1 MSSICV
7 NILFS
12 VILGF
17 VTPLIFSGASAV
29 MTFIFDTF
37 TRPFQFTYEQGQG
50 TNWFVEMLGSDL
62 LNIVV
67 KIMISAGVVLA
78 IFMLAVN
85 IFKLFFAGFS
95 KRVESPIALCIRAVM
110 SIFLSYWIIDI
121 VYKVVF
127 PMFQWMLDKV
137 NNITINSGKTVSQS
151 ISDMYSLVEQT
162 SASDFGL
169 SEGTNFVD
177 KLAGAISGTSYG
189 SVGTIITA
197 IVFIVFFIK
206 SIIALFRLIAEMA
219 ERYLLVNVLTVCSPM
234 IMPTVISD
242 STMQIFLSWIRMMIA
257 NCLVLIFNSLGM
269 IMLNVAFV
277 NVGSACTA
285 IVGMSGSGR
294 WMRPITAMVVF
305 VALIKVVEKFDV
317 YLAQLA
323 FKIQA
328 IGGNDTG
335 PTLGGLIALGGKA
348 NKNAA
353 QVAQAGGLG
362 NYLGEKAGNVLGFF
376 GGNRSGLAK
385 SLSQNA
391 TEYRAAS
398 KEEARQLGHGA
409 LADRQN
415 EDEINEENKQLRNQK
430 NTQETDGNNPDETK
444 RVPTPDTG
452 GDLGQEPDTGT
463 GGNDGDNTGD
473 GKPKDT
479 GGNDGGN
486 LGGGNPKDT
495 GTGGDLGQEPDTG
508 TGGNDGDN
516 TGDGKPKDTGG
527 NDGGNL
533 GGGNPKDTGTGG
545 GEDKGE
551 TGNNSPEAPK
561 NVFTTGGNNDFV
573 PVSEPSG
580 TFDLDRPGESGTHG
594 QEVVSN
600 DVEPSQNTTQDT
612 TTTVETVERNIRER
626 AKGVNVEKT
635 LDDSYKDNSLSDAD
649 VTRRQEEYKRK
660 FYEQKSQEEE
670 KYAKDNPEY
679 PEDK

>member
-78 IFMLAVN
+78 IFMLALN

-137 NNITINSGKTVSQS
+137 NNITINTGKTVSQS

-177 KLAGAISGTSYG
+177 KLAGAISGASYG

-385 SLSQNA
+385 NLSQNA

-415 EDEINEENKQLRNQK
+415 EDELNEENKRLRNQK
-430 NTQETDGNNPDETK
+430 NTQETGDDNPDEGQPK
-444 RVPTPDTG
+444 NTG
-452 GDLGQEPDTGT
+452 PSGGLSQNTDAGSGDGGSGQGTGTGT
-463 GGNDGDNTGD
+463 GGAPVAEAKGPFTF
-473 GKPKDT
+473 
-479 GGNDGGN
+479 GG
-486 LGGGNPKDT
+486 
-495 GTGGDLGQEPDTG
+495 PD
-508 TGGNDGDN
+508 
-516 TGDGKPKDTGG
+516 K
-527 NDGGNL
+527 
-533 GGGNPKDTGTGG
+533 
-545 GEDKGE
+545 
-551 TGNNSPEAPK
+551 
-561 NVFTTGGNNDFV
+561 
-573 PVSEPSG
+573 
-580 TFDLDRPGESGTHG
+580 SGTHG

-612 TTTVETVERNIRER
+612 TRTVETVERNIRER

-635 LDDSYKDNSLSDAD
+635 LDDSYKDNSLSDAEA
-649 VTRRQEEYKRK
+649 TRRQEEYKRK

>member
-137 NNITINSGKTVSQS
+137 NNITINTGKTVSQS

-177 KLAGAISGTSYG
+177 KLAGAISGASYG

-385 SLSQNA
+385 NLSQNA

-415 EDEINEENKQLRNQK
+415 EDEINEENKRLRNQK
-430 NTQETDGNNPDETK
+430 NTQETGDNSPDEGK
-444 RVPTPDTG
+444 KVPEGPGDNKDEGSPDKGKNVSKDSGVGESETDKGQPKNTGHG
-452 GDLGQEPDTGT
+452 GDLGQNTGPGT
-463 GGNDGDNTGD
+463 GGAPVPES
-473 GKPKDT
+473 K
-479 GGNDGGN
+479 
-486 LGGGNPKDT
+486 
-495 GTGGDLGQEPDTG
+495 GTF
-508 TGGNDGDN
+508 N
-516 TGDGKPKDTGG
+516 
-527 NDGGNL
+527 
-533 GGGNPKDTGTGG
+533 
-545 GEDKGE
+545 
-551 TGNNSPEAPK
+551 
-561 NVFTTGGNNDFV
+561 F
-573 PVSEPSG
+573 SG
-580 TFDLDRPGESGTHG
+580 TDKSGTPG
-594 QEVVSN
+594 QN
-600 DVEPSQNTTQDT
+600 
-612 TTTVETVERNIRER
+612 VETVERTIRER
-626 AKGVNVEKT
+626 AEGVNVKKT
-635 LDDSYKDNSLSDAD
+635 LDDSYKDDSLSDAD

>member
-85 IFKLFFAGFS
+85 IFKLFFAGIS

-385 SLSQNA
+385 NLSQNA

-486 LGGGNPKDT
+486 LGGGNPK
-495 GTGGDLGQEPDTG
+495 G
-508 TGGNDGDN
+508 
-516 TGDGKPKDTGG
+516 
-527 NDGGNL
+527 
-533 GGGNPKDTGTGG
+533 TGTGG

-561 NVFTTGGNNDFV
+561 NVSTTGGNNDFV

-626 AKGVNVEKT
+626 AEGVNVEKMS
-635 LDDSYKDNSLSDAD
+635 DDSYKDDSLSDTEA
-649 VTRRQEEYKRK
+649 TRRQEEYKRK

>member
-50 TNWFVEMLGSDL
+50 TNWFVEMFGSDL

-137 NNITINSGKTVSQS
+137 NNITINTGKTVSQS

-385 SLSQNA
+385 NLSQNA

-415 EDEINEENKQLRNQK
+415 EDEINKENKRLRNQK
-430 NTQETDGNNPDETK
+430 NTQETDDNSPDETK
-444 RVPTPDTG
+444 RVPTTDGG

-463 GGNDGDNTGD
+463 GGNDGDNSSETPIQVPTGPGGD
-473 GKPKDT
+473 LGQNTDAGT

-486 LGGGNPKDT
+486 PGGGKDEPNPV
-495 GTGGDLGQEPDTG
+495 
-508 TGGNDGDN
+508 
-516 TGDGKPKDTGG
+516 
-527 NDGGNL
+527 
-533 GGGNPKDTGTGG
+533 
-545 GEDKGE
+545 
-551 TGNNSPEAPK
+551 S
-561 NVFTTGGNNDFV
+561 TTGENNNGFV
-573 PVSEPSG
+573 PVPEHSG

-626 AKGVNVEKT
+626 AEGVNVEKT

>member
-137 NNITINSGKTVSQS
+137 NNITINTGKTVSQS

-177 KLAGAISGTSYG
+177 KLAGAISGASYG

-385 SLSQNA
+385 NLSQNA

-415 EDEINEENKQLRNQK
+415 EDEINEENKRLRNQK
-430 NTQETDGNNPDETK
+430 NTQETGDNSPDEGK
-444 RVPTPDTG
+444 KVPEGPGDNKDEGSPDEGKKVPNGPGDNKDEGSPDKGKNVSKDSGVGESETDKGQPKNTGHG
-452 GDLGQEPDTGT
+452 GDLGQNTGPGT
-463 GGNDGDNTGD
+463 GGAPVPES
-473 GKPKDT
+473 K
-479 GGNDGGN
+479 
-486 LGGGNPKDT
+486 
-495 GTGGDLGQEPDTG
+495 GTF
-508 TGGNDGDN
+508 N
-516 TGDGKPKDTGG
+516 
-527 NDGGNL
+527 
-533 GGGNPKDTGTGG
+533 
-545 GEDKGE
+545 
-551 TGNNSPEAPK
+551 
-561 NVFTTGGNNDFV
+561 F
-573 PVSEPSG
+573 SG
-580 TFDLDRPGESGTHG
+580 TDKSGTPG
-594 QEVVSN
+594 QN
-600 DVEPSQNTTQDT
+600 
-612 TTTVETVERNIRER
+612 VETVERTIRER
-626 AKGVNVEKT
+626 AEGVNVKKT
-635 LDDSYKDNSLSDAD
+635 LDDSYKDDSLSDAD

>member
-127 PMFQWMLDKV
+127 PMFQWTLDKV

-177 KLAGAISGTSYG
+177 KLAGAISGASYG

-335 PTLGGLIALGGKA
+335 PTLGGLIALGSKA

-385 SLSQNA
+385 NLSQNA

-415 EDEINEENKQLRNQK
+415 EDEINEENKRLRNQK
-430 NTQETDGNNPDETK
+430 NTQETGDDNPDEGQPK
-444 RVPTPDTG
+444 NTG
-452 GDLGQEPDTGT
+452 PGGGLGQNTDAVRGDNKGEEKKDDNSPDDGQPKKTGPGGGLSQNTDGGSGDGGSGQNTGPGT
-463 GGNDGDNTGD
+463 GGAPVAE
-473 GKPKDT
+473 PK
-479 GGNDGGN
+479 
-486 LGGGNPKDT
+486 
-495 GTGGDLGQEPDTG
+495 GTF
-508 TGGNDGDN
+508 N
-516 TGDGKPKDTGG
+516 
-527 NDGGNL
+527 
-533 GGGNPKDTGTGG
+533 
-545 GEDKGE
+545 
-551 TGNNSPEAPK
+551 
-561 NVFTTGGNNDFV
+561 F
-573 PVSEPSG
+573 SG
-580 TFDLDRPGESGTHG
+580 TDESGTPG
-594 QEVVSN
+594 QN
-600 DVEPSQNTTQDT
+600 
-612 TTTVETVERNIRER
+612 VETVERNIRER
-626 AKGVNVEKT
+626 AKGVNVEKMS
-635 LDDSYKDNSLSDAD
+635 DDSYKDDSLSDTEA
-649 VTRRQEEYKRK
+649 TRRQEEYKRK

>member
-137 NNITINSGKTVSQS
+137 NNITINTGKTVSQS

-385 SLSQNA
+385 NLSQNA
-391 TEYRAAS
+391 TEYIAAS

-415 EDEINEENKQLRNQK
+415 EDEINEENKRLRNQK
-430 NTQETDGNNPDETK
+430 NTQETDDNSPDETK

-452 GDLGQEPDTGT
+452 GGEDEGGPGDNSSDETKRVPTTDGGDLGQNTDTGA
-463 GGNDGDNTGD
+463 
-473 GKPKDT
+473 

-486 LGGGNPKDT
+486 PGGGKDEPNPV
-495 GTGGDLGQEPDTG
+495 
-508 TGGNDGDN
+508 
-516 TGDGKPKDTGG
+516 
-527 NDGGNL
+527 
-533 GGGNPKDTGTGG
+533 
-545 GEDKGE
+545 
-551 TGNNSPEAPK
+551 S
-561 NVFTTGGNNDFV
+561 TTGENNNGFV
-573 PVSEPSG
+573 PVPERSG

-626 AKGVNVEKT
+626 AEGVNVEKT

>member
-137 NNITINSGKTVSQS
+137 NNITINTGKTVSQS

-385 SLSQNA
+385 NLSQNA

-415 EDEINEENKQLRNQK
+415 EDEINEENKQLRNQN
-430 NTQETDGNNPDETK
+430 NTQEMDDNSSDETKRVPTPDTGGGEDEGGTDGNNPDETK
-444 RVPTPDTG
+444 RVPTPGPG
-452 GDLGQEPDTGT
+452 GDLGQNTDTGT
-463 GGNDGDNTGD
+463 GGNDG
-473 GKPKDT
+473 
-479 GGNDGGN
+479 GNP
-486 LGGGNPKDT
+486 GGGKDEPNPV
-495 GTGGDLGQEPDTG
+495 
-508 TGGNDGDN
+508 
-516 TGDGKPKDTGG
+516 
-527 NDGGNL
+527 
-533 GGGNPKDTGTGG
+533 
-545 GEDKGE
+545 
-551 TGNNSPEAPK
+551 S
-561 NVFTTGGNNDFV
+561 TTGENNNGFV
-573 PVSEPSG
+573 PVPERSG

-600 DVEPSQNTTQDT
+600 DVEPFQNTTQDT

-626 AKGVNVEKT
+626 AEGVNVEKT
-635 LDDSYKDNSLSDAD
+635 LDDSYKDNSLSDAEATA
-649 VTRRQEEYKRK
+649 TRRQEEYKRK

>member
-85 IFKLFFAGFS
+85 IFKLFFAGIS

-385 SLSQNA
+385 NLSQNA

-430 NTQETDGNNPDETK
+430 NTQEMDDNSSDETKRVPTPDTGGGEDEGGTDGNNPDETK
-444 RVPTPDTG
+444 RVPTPGPG
-452 GDLGQEPDTGT
+452 GDLGQNTDTGT
-463 GGNDGDNTGD
+463 GGNDG
-473 GKPKDT
+473 
-479 GGNDGGN
+479 GNP
-486 LGGGNPKDT
+486 GGGKDEPNPV
-495 GTGGDLGQEPDTG
+495 
-508 TGGNDGDN
+508 
-516 TGDGKPKDTGG
+516 
-527 NDGGNL
+527 
-533 GGGNPKDTGTGG
+533 
-545 GEDKGE
+545 
-551 TGNNSPEAPK
+551 S
-561 NVFTTGGNNDFV
+561 TTGENNNGFV
-573 PVSEPSG
+573 PVPERSG

-612 TTTVETVERNIRER
+612 TQDTTTTVETVERNIRER
-626 AKGVNVEKT
+626 AEGVNVEKT
-635 LDDSYKDNSLSDAD
+635 LDDSYKDNSLSDAEATA
-649 VTRRQEEYKRK
+649 TRRQEEYKRK

>member
-137 NNITINSGKTVSQS
+137 NNITINTGKTVSQS

-385 SLSQNA
+385 NLSQNA

-415 EDEINEENKQLRNQK
+415 EDEINEENKRLRNQK
-430 NTQETDGNNPDETK
+430 NTQETDDNSPDETK

-452 GDLGQEPDTGT
+452 GGEDEGGTGDNSSDETKRVPTTDGGDLGQ
-463 GGNDGDNTGD
+463 NTDAG
-473 GKPKDT
+473 T

-486 LGGGNPKDT
+486 PGGGKDEPNPVS
-495 GTGGDLGQEPDTG
+495 
-508 TGGNDGDN
+508 N
-516 TGDGKPKDTGG
+516 TG
-527 NDGGNL
+527 
-533 GGGNPKDTGTGG
+533 
-545 GEDKGE
+545 E
-551 TGNNSPEAPK
+551 NN
-561 NVFTTGGNNDFV
+561 NGFV
-573 PVSEPSG
+573 PVPEHSG

-612 TTTVETVERNIRER
+612 TATVETVERNIRER
-626 AKGVNVEKT
+626 AEGVNVEKT

>member
-137 NNITINSGKTVSQS
+137 NNITINTGKTVSQS

-242 STMQIFLSWIRMMIA
+242 STMQTFLSWIRMMIA

-305 VALIKVVEKFDV
+305 VALIKVVGKFDV

-385 SLSQNA
+385 NLSQNA

-415 EDEINEENKQLRNQK
+415 EDEMNEENKRLRNQK
-430 NTQETDGNNPDETK
+430 NTQETGDDQPKNTGGNNGNKLGGGNLKDAGSGNNKDDNSSETPIQ
-444 RVPTPDTG
+444 VPKDQG
-452 GDLGQEPDTGT
+452 GGSGQNPDTGT
-463 GGNDGDNTGD
+463 GGNDG
-473 GKPKDT
+473 
-479 GGNDGGN
+479 GNP
-486 LGGGNPKDT
+486 GGGKDEPNPV
-495 GTGGDLGQEPDTG
+495 
-508 TGGNDGDN
+508 
-516 TGDGKPKDTGG
+516 
-527 NDGGNL
+527 
-533 GGGNPKDTGTGG
+533 
-545 GEDKGE
+545 
-551 TGNNSPEAPK
+551 S
-561 NVFTTGGNNDFV
+561 TTGENNNGFV
-573 PVSEPSG
+573 PVPEHSG

-626 AKGVNVEKT
+626 AEGVNVEKT
-635 LDDSYKDNSLSDAD
+635 LDDSYKDDSLSDAD

>member
-17 VTPLIFSGASAV
+17 VTPLIFSATSAV

-50 TNWFVEMLGSDL
+50 TNWFVEMLGPDL

-85 IFKLFFAGFS
+85 IFKLFFAGLS

-137 NNITINSGKTVSQS
+137 NNITINSGKTASQS
-151 ISDMYSLVEQT
+151 ISDMFSLMEQS
-162 SASDFGL
+162 SAGDFGL

-177 KLAGAISGTSYG
+177 KLTGAISGSSYG

-206 SIIALFRLIAEMA
+206 SIIALFRLVAEMA

-269 IMLNVAFV
+269 IMLNVAFI

-285 IVGMSGSGR
+285 IVGISGSGR

-385 SLSQNA
+385 NLSQNA

-415 EDEINEENKQLRNQK
+415 EDEINEENKRLRNQK
-430 NTQETDGNNPDETK
+430 NTQETDDSGSDDAK
-444 RVPTPDTG
+444 RVPKTG
-452 GDLGQEPDTGT
+452 N
-463 GGNDGDNTGD
+463 GGNSGQGT
-473 GKPKDT
+473 
-479 GGNDGGN
+479 
-486 LGGGNPKDT
+486 DT
-495 GTGGDLGQEPDTG
+495 GTGGDKDKGG
-508 TGGNDGDN
+508 TGDNSPEDPKKVPDG
-516 TGDGKPKDTGG
+516 P
-527 NDGGNL
+527 
-533 GGGNPKDTGTGG
+533 GGGNGDKPTTGG
-545 GEDKGE
+545 G
-551 TGNNSPEAPK
+551 NSSQGTDAG
-561 NVFTTGGNNDFV
+561 GGNKFV
-573 PVSEPSG
+573 PVPATKFGGSNNEPNETAADKVG
-580 TFDLDRPGESGTHG
+580 RGEQT
-594 QEVVSN
+594 
-600 DVEPSQNTTQDT
+600 QNTAPDNNT
-612 TTTVETVERNIRER
+612 TGTVETGERNIRER
-626 AKGVNVEKT
+626 AEGVNVDKT
-635 LDDSYKDNSLSDAD
+635 SDDSYKDTVVSDAEA
-649 VTRRQEEYKRK
+649 TRRQEEYKRK

>member
-85 IFKLFFAGFS
+85 IFKLFFAGIS

-305 VALIKVVEKFDV
+305 VVLIKVVEKFDV

-385 SLSQNA
+385 NLSQNA

-486 LGGGNPKDT
+486 LGGGNPK
-495 GTGGDLGQEPDTG
+495 GI
-508 TGGNDGDN
+508 
-516 TGDGKPKDTGG
+516 
-527 NDGGNL
+527 
-533 GGGNPKDTGTGG
+533 GTGG

-561 NVFTTGGNNDFV
+561 NVSTTGGNNDFV

-626 AKGVNVEKT
+626 AEGVNVEKT

-649 VTRRQEEYKRK
+649 ATRRQEEYKRK

>member
-137 NNITINSGKTVSQS
+137 NNITINTGKTVSQS

-177 KLAGAISGTSYG
+177 KLAGAISGASYG

-385 SLSQNA
+385 NLSQNA

-430 NTQETDGNNPDETK
+430 NTQKTGDDNPDEGK
-444 RVPTPDTG
+444 KVPKGSDEGNGEGSPDNGKKLPDTV
-452 GDLGQEPDTGT
+452 P
-463 GGNDGDNTGD
+463 GGNSGKNT
-473 GKPKDT
+473 
-479 GGNDGGN
+479 
-486 LGGGNPKDT
+486 
-495 GTGGDLGQEPDTG
+495 
-508 TGGNDGDN
+508 
-516 TGDGKPKDTGG
+516 
-527 NDGGNL
+527 
-533 GGGNPKDTGTGG
+533 DTGTGG
-545 GEDKGE
+545 GDGGSGQN
-551 TGNNSPEAPK
+551 TGPG
-561 NVFTTGGNNDFV
+561 TGGAPV
-573 PVSEPSG
+573 PEHSG
-580 TFDLDRPGESGTHG
+580 TLDLDRPGESGTHG

-626 AKGVNVEKT
+626 AEGVNVENP

-670 KYAKDNPEY
+670 KYAKDNPED

>member
-137 NNITINSGKTVSQS
+137 NNITINTGKTVSQS

-385 SLSQNA
+385 NLSQNA

-415 EDEINEENKQLRNQK
+415 EDEINEENKRLRNQK
-430 NTQETDGNNPDETK
+430 DTQETDDNSPDEGK
-444 RVPTPDTG
+444 KVPKGPGGGLSQNTDGGSGDGGSGQNTG
-452 GDLGQEPDTGT
+452 PGT
-463 GGNDGDNTGD
+463 GGIPVPES
-473 GKPKDT
+473 K
-479 GGNDGGN
+479 
-486 LGGGNPKDT
+486 
-495 GTGGDLGQEPDTG
+495 GTF
-508 TGGNDGDN
+508 N
-516 TGDGKPKDTGG
+516 
-527 NDGGNL
+527 
-533 GGGNPKDTGTGG
+533 
-545 GEDKGE
+545 
-551 TGNNSPEAPK
+551 
-561 NVFTTGGNNDFV
+561 F
-573 PVSEPSG
+573 SG
-580 TFDLDRPGESGTHG
+580 TDESGTPG
-594 QEVVSN
+594 
-600 DVEPSQNTTQDT
+600 QDT

-626 AKGVNVEKT
+626 AEGVNVEKT
-635 LDDSYKDNSLSDAD
+635 LDDSYKDDSLSDAD

>member
-137 NNITINSGKTVSQS
+137 NNITINTGKTVSQS

-385 SLSQNA
+385 NLSQNA

-415 EDEINEENKQLRNQK
+415 EDEINEENKRLRNQK
-430 NTQETDGNNPDETK
+430 DTQETDDNSPDETK

-452 GDLGQEPDTGT
+452 GGEDEGGTGDNSSDETKRVPTTDGGDLGQNTDTGT
-463 GGNDGDNTGD
+463 GGNDG
-473 GKPKDT
+473 
-479 GGNDGGN
+479 GNP
-486 LGGGNPKDT
+486 GGGKDEPNPV
-495 GTGGDLGQEPDTG
+495 
-508 TGGNDGDN
+508 
-516 TGDGKPKDTGG
+516 
-527 NDGGNL
+527 
-533 GGGNPKDTGTGG
+533 
-545 GEDKGE
+545 
-551 TGNNSPEAPK
+551 S
-561 NVFTTGGNNDFV
+561 TTGENNNGFV
-573 PVSEPSG
+573 PVPERSG

-600 DVEPSQNTTQDT
+600 DVEPFQNTTQDT

-626 AKGVNVEKT
+626 AEGVNVEKT

>member
-177 KLAGAISGTSYG
+177 KLAGAISGTLYG

-385 SLSQNA
+385 NLSQNA

-415 EDEINEENKQLRNQK
+415 EDEINEENKRLRNQK
-430 NTQETDGNNPDETK
+430 NTQETDDNSPETPIQ
-444 RVPTPDTG
+444 VPTGP
-452 GDLGQEPDTGT
+452 
-463 GGNDGDNTGD
+463 GGNDGDNSPETPIQVPTG
-473 GKPKDT
+473 P

-486 LGGGNPKDT
+486 PGGGKDEPNPVST
-495 GTGGDLGQEPDTG
+495 A
-508 TGGNDGDN
+508 
-516 TGDGKPKDTGG
+516 
-527 NDGGNL
+527 
-533 GGGNPKDTGTGG
+533 
-545 GEDKGE
+545 GE
-551 TGNNSPEAPK
+551 NN
-561 NVFTTGGNNDFV
+561 NGFV
-573 PVSEPSG
+573 PVPEHSG
-580 TFDLDRPGESGTHG
+580 TFDLDRPGKSGTHG

-612 TTTVETVERNIRER
+612 PTTVETVKSNIRER
-626 AKGVNVEKT
+626 AKGVKVKKT
-635 LDDSYKDNSLSDAD
+635 LDDSYKDNSPSDAD

-660 FYEQKSQEEE
+660 FYEQKSQEE

>member
-137 NNITINSGKTVSQS
+137 NNITINTGKTVSQS

-177 KLAGAISGTSYG
+177 KLAGAISGTLYG

-385 SLSQNA
+385 NLSQNA

-430 NTQETDGNNPDETK
+430 NTQEMDDNNPDETKRVPTTDGGGALADRQNEDEINKENKQLRNQKNTQEMDDNNPDETK

-452 GDLGQEPDTGT
+452 G
-463 GGNDGDNTGD
+463 
-473 GKPKDT
+473 
-479 GGNDGGN
+479 
-486 LGGGNPKDT
+486 
-495 GTGGDLGQEPDTG
+495 
-508 TGGNDGDN
+508 
-516 TGDGKPKDTGG
+516 
-527 NDGGNL
+527 
-533 GGGNPKDTGTGG
+533 
-545 GEDKGE
+545 GEDEGG
-551 TGNNSPEAPK
+551 TDGNNPDEPNPVS
-561 NVFTTGGNNDFV
+561 TTGENNNGFV
-573 PVSEPSG
+573 PVPEHSG
-580 TFDLDRPGESGTHG
+580 TLDLDRPGESGTHG

-626 AKGVNVEKT
+626 AEGVNVEKT
-635 LDDSYKDNSLSDAD
+635 LDDSYKDDSLSDTEA
-649 VTRRQEEYKRK
+649 TRRQEEYKRK

>member
-385 SLSQNA
+385 NLSQNA

-415 EDEINEENKQLRNQK
+415 EDEINEENKRLRNQK

-463 GGNDGDNTGD
+463 GGNDGDNSSETPIQVPTG
-473 GKPKDT
+473 P
-479 GGNDGGN
+479 
-486 LGGGNPKDT
+486 
-495 GTGGDLGQEPDTG
+495 GGDLGQNTDAG

-516 TGDGKPKDTGG
+516 P
-527 NDGGNL
+527 
-533 GGGNPKDTGTGG
+533 GGGKDEPNPV
-545 GEDKGE
+545 
-551 TGNNSPEAPK
+551 S
-561 NVFTTGGNNDFV
+561 TTGENNNGFV
-573 PVSEPSG
+573 PVPEHSG

-594 QEVVSN
+594 QEIVSN

-626 AKGVNVEKT
+626 AEGVNVEKT

>member
-137 NNITINSGKTVSQS
+137 NNITINTGKTVSQS

-385 SLSQNA
+385 NLSQNA

-415 EDEINEENKQLRNQK
+415 EDEINEENKRLRNQK
-430 NTQETDGNNPDETK
+430 NTQET
-444 RVPTPDTG
+444 
-452 GDLGQEPDTGT
+452 GDDQPKNT
-463 GGNDGDNTGD
+463 GGNN
-473 GKPKDT
+473 
-479 GGNDGGN
+479 GNN
-486 LGGGNPKDT
+486 LGGGNPEGSGSGNKKDDNSPDET
-495 GTGGDLGQEPDTG
+495 KPVSTTDGGGLNQNPDGGSGDKKDEEKKDDNSPDETKPVSTTDGGGLGQNTGPGTGGTPRAEPNG
-508 TGGNDGDN
+508 TFN
-516 TGDGKPKDTGG
+516 
-527 NDGGNL
+527 
-533 GGGNPKDTGTGG
+533 
-545 GEDKGE
+545 
-551 TGNNSPEAPK
+551 
-561 NVFTTGGNNDFV
+561 F
-573 PVSEPSG
+573 SG
-580 TFDLDRPGESGTHG
+580 TDESGTPG
-594 QEVVSN
+594 
-600 DVEPSQNTTQDT
+600 QDT
-612 TTTVETVERNIRER
+612 TKTVETVRDRAE

-635 LDDSYKDNSLSDAD
+635 VDDSYKDNSLSDAEATRETVRD
-649 VTRRQEEYKRK
+649 RAEAKGVNVEKTVDDSYKDNSLSDAEATRRQEEYKRK

>member
-137 NNITINSGKTVSQS
+137 NNITINTGKTVSQS

-335 PTLGGLIALGGKA
+335 PTLGGLIALSGKA

-385 SLSQNA
+385 NLSQNA

-430 NTQETDGNNPDETK
+430 NTQEMDDNSSDETK
-444 RVPTPDTG
+444 RVPTPDSGGGEDEGGPGDNRSDETKRVPTPDSGGGEDEGGPGDNRSDETKRVPTGPG
-452 GDLGQEPDTGT
+452 GDLGQNTDTGT
-463 GGNDGDNTGD
+463 GGNDG
-473 GKPKDT
+473 
-479 GGNDGGN
+479 
-486 LGGGNPKDT
+486 GNP
-495 GTGGDLGQEPDTG
+495 GGDKDEP
-508 TGGNDGDN
+508 
-516 TGDGKPKDTGG
+516 
-527 NDGGNL
+527 
-533 GGGNPKDTGTGG
+533 NPV
-545 GEDKGE
+545 
-551 TGNNSPEAPK
+551 S
-561 NVFTTGGNNDFV
+561 TTGENNNGFV
-573 PVSEPSG
+573 PVPERSG

-600 DVEPSQNTTQDT
+600 DVEPFQNTTQDT

-626 AKGVNVEKT
+626 AEGVNVEET

>member
-78 IFMLAVN
+78 IFMLTVN

-137 NNITINSGKTVSQS
+137 NNITINTGKTVSQS

-385 SLSQNA
+385 NLSQNA

-444 RVPTPDTG
+444 RVPTPDTA

-463 GGNDGDNTGD
+463 GDNDGDNSSETPIQVPTGPGGD
-473 GKPKDT
+473 LGQNTDAGT

-486 LGGGNPKDT
+486 PGGGKDEPNPV
-495 GTGGDLGQEPDTG
+495 
-508 TGGNDGDN
+508 
-516 TGDGKPKDTGG
+516 
-527 NDGGNL
+527 
-533 GGGNPKDTGTGG
+533 
-545 GEDKGE
+545 
-551 TGNNSPEAPK
+551 S
-561 NVFTTGGNNDFV
+561 TTGENNNGFV
-573 PVSEPSG
+573 PVPEHSG

-612 TTTVETVERNIRER
+612 TATVETVERNIRER
-626 AKGVNVEKT
+626 AEGVNVEKT
-635 LDDSYKDNSLSDAD
+635 VDDSYKDNSLSDAD

>member
-348 NKNAA
+348 NKNVA

-385 SLSQNA
+385 NLSQNA

-430 NTQETDGNNPDETK
+430 NTQATDGNNPDETK

-463 GGNDGDNTGD
+463 GGNDGDNSSETPIQVPTG
-473 GKPKDT
+473 P
-479 GGNDGGN
+479 
-486 LGGGNPKDT
+486 
-495 GTGGDLGQEPDTG
+495 GGDLGQEPDTG
-508 TGGNDGDN
+508 TGGNDG
-516 TGDGKPKDTGG
+516 G
-527 NDGGNL
+527 NP
-533 GGGNPKDTGTGG
+533 GGGKDEPNPV
-545 GEDKGE
+545 
-551 TGNNSPEAPK
+551 S
-561 NVFTTGGNNDFV
+561 TTGENNNGFV
-573 PVSEPSG
+573 PVPEHSG

-626 AKGVNVEKT
+626 AEGVNVEKT

>member
-137 NNITINSGKTVSQS
+137 NNITINTGKTVSQS

-323 FKIQA
+323 IKIQA

-385 SLSQNA
+385 NLSQNA

-415 EDEINEENKQLRNQK
+415 EDEINEENKRLRNQK

-463 GGNDGDNTGD
+463 GGNDGDNSSETPIQVPTG
-473 GKPKDT
+473 P
-479 GGNDGGN
+479 
-486 LGGGNPKDT
+486 
-495 GTGGDLGQEPDTG
+495 GGDLGQNTDAG

-516 TGDGKPKDTGG
+516 P
-527 NDGGNL
+527 
-533 GGGNPKDTGTGG
+533 GGGKDEPNPV
-545 GEDKGE
+545 
-551 TGNNSPEAPK
+551 S
-561 NVFTTGGNNDFV
+561 TTGENNNGFV
-573 PVSEPSG
+573 PVPEHSG

-594 QEVVSN
+594 QEIVSN

-626 AKGVNVEKT
+626 AEGVNVEKT

>member
-137 NNITINSGKTVSQS
+137 NNITINTGKTVSQS

-177 KLAGAISGTSYG
+177 KLAGAISGASYG

-219 ERYLLVNVLTVCSPM
+219 ERYLLVNVLAVCSPM

-385 SLSQNA
+385 NLSQNA

-415 EDEINEENKQLRNQK
+415 EDELNEENKWLRNQK
-430 NTQETDGNNPDETK
+430 NTQEMDDDQPKN
-444 RVPTPDTG
+444 
-452 GDLGQEPDTGT
+452 T
-463 GGNDGDNTGD
+463 GGNN
-473 GKPKDT
+473 
-479 GGNDGGN
+479 GNN
-486 LGGGNPKDT
+486 LGGGNPEGPGSGDNKDEEKKDDNSPDET
-495 GTGGDLGQEPDTG
+495 KPVSTTDGGGLGQNTDAVRGDNKGEEKKDDNSPDETKPVSTTDGGGSGQGTGAGSGF
-508 TGGNDGDN
+508 
-516 TGDGKPKDTGG
+516 KPVAERSGPYDF
-527 NDGGNL
+527 
-533 GGGNPKDTGTGG
+533 
-545 GEDKGE
+545 DK
-551 TGNNSPEAPK
+551 
-561 NVFTTGGNNDFV
+561 
-573 PVSEPSG
+573 
-580 TFDLDRPGESGTHG
+580 PGESGTHG
-594 QEVVSN
+594 Q
-600 DVEPSQNTTQDT
+600 DT
-612 TTTVETVERNIRER
+612 TKTVETVERNIRER
-626 AKGVNVEKT
+626 AEGVNVEKT
-635 LDDSYKDNSLSDAD
+635 LDDSYKNDSLSDAD

>member
-335 PTLGGLIALGGKA
+335 PTLGGLIALGSKA

-385 SLSQNA
+385 NLSQNA

-415 EDEINEENKQLRNQK
+415 EDEINEENKRLRNQK
-430 NTQETDGNNPDETK
+430 NTQETGDDNPDEGQPK
-444 RVPTPDTG
+444 NTG
-452 GDLGQEPDTGT
+452 PGGGLGQNTDAVRGDNKGEEKKDDNSPDDGQPKNTGPGGGLSQNTDGGSGDGGSGQNTGPGT
-463 GGNDGDNTGD
+463 GGAPVAE
-473 GKPKDT
+473 PK
-479 GGNDGGN
+479 
-486 LGGGNPKDT
+486 
-495 GTGGDLGQEPDTG
+495 GTF
-508 TGGNDGDN
+508 N
-516 TGDGKPKDTGG
+516 
-527 NDGGNL
+527 
-533 GGGNPKDTGTGG
+533 
-545 GEDKGE
+545 
-551 TGNNSPEAPK
+551 
-561 NVFTTGGNNDFV
+561 F
-573 PVSEPSG
+573 SG
-580 TFDLDRPGESGTHG
+580 TDESGTPG
-594 QEVVSN
+594 QN
-600 DVEPSQNTTQDT
+600 
-612 TTTVETVERNIRER
+612 VETVERNIRKR
-626 AKGVNVEKT
+626 AKGVNVEKMS
-635 LDDSYKDNSLSDAD
+635 DDSYKDDSLSDTEA
-649 VTRRQEEYKRK
+649 TRRQEEYKRK

>member
-137 NNITINSGKTVSQS
+137 NNITINTGKTVSQS

-177 KLAGAISGTSYG
+177 KLAGAISGASYG

-385 SLSQNA
+385 NLSQNA

-415 EDEINEENKQLRNQK
+415 EDELNEENKRLRNQK
-430 NTQETDGNNPDETK
+430 NTQEMDDDQPKN
-444 RVPTPDTG
+444 
-452 GDLGQEPDTGT
+452 T
-463 GGNDGDNTGD
+463 GGNN
-473 GKPKDT
+473 
-479 GGNDGGN
+479 GNN
-486 LGGGNPKDT
+486 LGGGNPEGPGSGDNKDEEKKDDNSPDET
-495 GTGGDLGQEPDTG
+495 KPVSTTDGGGSGQGTGAGSGF
-508 TGGNDGDN
+508 
-516 TGDGKPKDTGG
+516 KPVAERSGPYDF
-527 NDGGNL
+527 
-533 GGGNPKDTGTGG
+533 
-545 GEDKGE
+545 DK
-551 TGNNSPEAPK
+551 
-561 NVFTTGGNNDFV
+561 
-573 PVSEPSG
+573 
-580 TFDLDRPGESGTHG
+580 PGESGTHG
-594 QEVVSN
+594 Q
-600 DVEPSQNTTQDT
+600 DT
-612 TTTVETVERNIRER
+612 TKTVETVERNIRER
-626 AKGVNVEKT
+626 AEGVNVEKT
-635 LDDSYKDNSLSDAD
+635 LDDSYKNDSLSDAD

>member
-78 IFMLAVN
+78 IFMLALN

-137 NNITINSGKTVSQS
+137 NNITINTGKTVSQS

-177 KLAGAISGTSYG
+177 KLAGAISGASYG

-206 SIIALFRLIAEMA
+206 SIIVLFRLIAEMA

-385 SLSQNA
+385 NLSQNA

-415 EDEINEENKQLRNQK
+415 EDELNEENKRLRNQK
-430 NTQETDGNNPDETK
+430 NTQETGDDNPDE
-444 RVPTPDTG
+444 
-452 GDLGQEPDTGT
+452 GQ
-463 GGNDGDNTGD
+463 
-473 GKPKDT
+473 PKNT

-486 LGGGNPKDT
+486 LGGGNLKDTGPGENKDEGGTGNDQPKDT
-495 GTGGDLGQEPDTG
+495 GHGGDLGQNTGLG
-508 TGGNDGDN
+508 TGGAPVAE
-516 TGDGKPKDTGG
+516 PKG
-527 NDGGNL
+527 
-533 GGGNPKDTGTGG
+533 P
-545 GEDKGE
+545 
-551 TGNNSPEAPK
+551 
-561 NVFTTGGNNDFV
+561 FTF
-573 PVSEPSG
+573 
-580 TFDLDRPGESGTHG
+580 GESGTDKSG
-594 QEVVSN
+594 T
-600 DVEPSQNTTQDT
+600 PGQDT

-626 AKGVNVEKT
+626 AEGVNVEKT

>member
-137 NNITINSGKTVSQS
+137 NNITINTGKTVSQS

-376 GGNRSGLAK
+376 GGNRSGLDK
-385 SLSQNA
+385 NLSQNA

-430 NTQETDGNNPDETK
+430 NTQEMDDNSSDETKRVPTPDTGGGEDEGGTDGNNPDETK
-444 RVPTPDTG
+444 RVPTPGPG
-452 GDLGQEPDTGT
+452 GDLGQNTDTGT
-463 GGNDGDNTGD
+463 GGNDG
-473 GKPKDT
+473 
-479 GGNDGGN
+479 GNP
-486 LGGGNPKDT
+486 GGGKDEPNPV
-495 GTGGDLGQEPDTG
+495 
-508 TGGNDGDN
+508 
-516 TGDGKPKDTGG
+516 
-527 NDGGNL
+527 
-533 GGGNPKDTGTGG
+533 
-545 GEDKGE
+545 
-551 TGNNSPEAPK
+551 S
-561 NVFTTGGNNDFV
+561 TTGENNNGFV
-573 PVSEPSG
+573 PVPERSG

-600 DVEPSQNTTQDT
+600 DVEPFQNTTQDT

-626 AKGVNVEKT
+626 AEGVNVEKT
-635 LDDSYKDNSLSDAD
+635 LDDSYKDNSLSDAEATA
-649 VTRRQEEYKRK
+649 TRRQEEYKRK

>member
-137 NNITINSGKTVSQS
+137 NNITINTGKTVSQS

-335 PTLGGLIALGGKA
+335 PTLGGLIALSGKA

-385 SLSQNA
+385 NLSQNA

-430 NTQETDGNNPDETK
+430 NTQEMDDNSSDEPK
-444 RVPTPDTG
+444 RVPTPDSGGGEDEGGTGDNSSETPIQVPTGPG
-452 GDLGQEPDTGT
+452 GDLGQNTDTGT
-463 GGNDGDNTGD
+463 GGNDG
-473 GKPKDT
+473 
-479 GGNDGGN
+479 GNP
-486 LGGGNPKDT
+486 GGGKDEPNPV
-495 GTGGDLGQEPDTG
+495 
-508 TGGNDGDN
+508 
-516 TGDGKPKDTGG
+516 
-527 NDGGNL
+527 
-533 GGGNPKDTGTGG
+533 
-545 GEDKGE
+545 
-551 TGNNSPEAPK
+551 S
-561 NVFTTGGNNDFV
+561 TTGENNNGFV
-573 PVSEPSG
+573 PVPERSG

-600 DVEPSQNTTQDT
+600 DVEPFQNTTQDT

-626 AKGVNVEKT
+626 AEGVNVEKT

-649 VTRRQEEYKRK
+649 VTRRLEAYKRK

>member
-137 NNITINSGKTVSQS
+137 NNITINTGKTVSQS

-385 SLSQNA
+385 NLSQNA

-415 EDEINEENKQLRNQK
+415 EDEINKENKRLRNQK
-430 NTQETDGNNPDETK
+430 NTQETDDNSPDETK
-444 RVPTPDTG
+444 RVPTTDGGGGEDEGGPGDNSSETPIQVPTGPG
-452 GDLGQEPDTGT
+452 GDLGQNTDAGSGDGGSGQGTGTGT
-463 GGNDGDNTGD
+463 GGAPVAEAKGPFTF
-473 GKPKDT
+473 
-479 GGNDGGN
+479 GG
-486 LGGGNPKDT
+486 
-495 GTGGDLGQEPDTG
+495 PD
-508 TGGNDGDN
+508 
-516 TGDGKPKDTGG
+516 K
-527 NDGGNL
+527 
-533 GGGNPKDTGTGG
+533 
-545 GEDKGE
+545 
-551 TGNNSPEAPK
+551 
-561 NVFTTGGNNDFV
+561 
-573 PVSEPSG
+573 
-580 TFDLDRPGESGTHG
+580 SGTHG

-612 TTTVETVERNIRER
+612 TRTVETVERNIRER
-626 AKGVNVEKT
+626 AEGVNVEKT

>member
-385 SLSQNA
+385 NLSQNA

-486 LGGGNPKDT
+486 LGGGNPK
-495 GTGGDLGQEPDTG
+495 GI
-508 TGGNDGDN
+508 
-516 TGDGKPKDTGG
+516 
-527 NDGGNL
+527 
-533 GGGNPKDTGTGG
+533 GTGG

-561 NVFTTGGNNDFV
+561 NVSTTGGNNDFV

-626 AKGVNVEKT
+626 AEGVNVEKT

>member
-137 NNITINSGKTVSQS
+137 NNITINTGKTVSQS

-177 KLAGAISGTSYG
+177 KLAGAISGASYG

-385 SLSQNA
+385 NLSQNA

-415 EDEINEENKQLRNQK
+415 EDELNEENKQLRNQK
-430 NTQETDGNNPDETK
+430 NTQETDDDNPDEGK

-463 GGNDGDNTGD
+463 GGNDGDNSSETPIQVPTGPGGD
-473 GKPKDT
+473 LGQNTDAGT

-486 LGGGNPKDT
+486 PGGGKDEPNPV
-495 GTGGDLGQEPDTG
+495 
-508 TGGNDGDN
+508 
-516 TGDGKPKDTGG
+516 
-527 NDGGNL
+527 
-533 GGGNPKDTGTGG
+533 
-545 GEDKGE
+545 
-551 TGNNSPEAPK
+551 S
-561 NVFTTGGNNDFV
+561 TTGENNNDFV

-612 TTTVETVERNIRER
+612 TTTVETVERTIRER
-626 AKGVNVEKT
+626 AEGVNVKKT
-635 LDDSYKDNSLSDAD
+635 LDDSYKDDSLSDAD

>member
-137 NNITINSGKTVSQS
+137 NNITINTGKTVSQS

-385 SLSQNA
+385 NLSQNA

-415 EDEINEENKQLRNQK
+415 EDEMNEENKRLRNQK
-430 NTQETDGNNPDETK
+430 NTQETGDDQPKNTGGNNGNNLGGGNLKDAGSGNNKDDNSSETPIQ
-444 RVPTPDTG
+444 VPKDQG
-452 GDLGQEPDTGT
+452 GGSGQNPDTGT
-463 GGNDGDNTGD
+463 GGNDG
-473 GKPKDT
+473 
-479 GGNDGGN
+479 GNP
-486 LGGGNPKDT
+486 GGGKDEPNPV
-495 GTGGDLGQEPDTG
+495 
-508 TGGNDGDN
+508 
-516 TGDGKPKDTGG
+516 
-527 NDGGNL
+527 
-533 GGGNPKDTGTGG
+533 
-545 GEDKGE
+545 
-551 TGNNSPEAPK
+551 S
-561 NVFTTGGNNDFV
+561 TTGENNNGFV
-573 PVSEPSG
+573 PVSEHSG

-626 AKGVNVEKT
+626 AEGVNVEKT
-635 LDDSYKDNSLSDAD
+635 LDDSYKDDSLSDAD

>member
-95 KRVESPIALCIRAVM
+95 KRVESPIALCIRAIM

-137 NNITINSGKTVSQS
+137 NNITINTGKTVSQS

-385 SLSQNA
+385 NLSQNA

-463 GGNDGDNTGD
+463 GGNDG
-473 GKPKDT
+473 
-479 GGNDGGN
+479 GNP
-486 LGGGNPKDT
+486 GGGKDEPNPV
-495 GTGGDLGQEPDTG
+495 
-508 TGGNDGDN
+508 
-516 TGDGKPKDTGG
+516 
-527 NDGGNL
+527 
-533 GGGNPKDTGTGG
+533 
-545 GEDKGE
+545 
-551 TGNNSPEAPK
+551 S
-561 NVFTTGGNNDFV
+561 TTGENNNGFV
-573 PVSEPSG
+573 PVPEHSG

-626 AKGVNVEKT
+626 AEGVNVEKT

>member
-177 KLAGAISGTSYG
+177 KLAGAISGTLYG

-385 SLSQNA
+385 NLSQNA

-430 NTQETDGNNPDETK
+430 NTQETDDGQPK
-444 RVPTPDTG
+444 DTG
-452 GDLGQEPDTGT
+452 SDDNEDEGGMDDGQPKNTGSGGGLSQNTDGGSGDG
-463 GGNDGDNTGD
+463 DGDNTG
-473 GKPKDT
+473 
-479 GGNDGGN
+479 
-486 LGGGNPKDT
+486 GGNPA
-495 GTGGDLGQEPDTG
+495 
-508 TGGNDGDN
+508 
-516 TGDGKPKDTGG
+516 
-527 NDGGNL
+527 
-533 GGGNPKDTGTGG
+533 
-545 GEDKGE
+545 
-551 TGNNSPEAPK
+551 S
-561 NVFTTGGNNDFV
+561 TTGGAASGQKLDPGSGGIPV
-573 PVSEPSG
+573 PESKG
-580 TFDLDRPGESGTHG
+580 TFTFGETDKSGTHG
-594 QEVVSN
+594 QN
-600 DVEPSQNTTQDT
+600 VEP
-612 TTTVETVERNIRER
+612 VPRNARER
-626 AKGVNVEKT
+626 ANGVNVEKMS
-635 LDDSYKDNSLSDAD
+635 DDSYKDNSLSDAEA
-649 VTRRQEEYKRK
+649 TRRQEKYKRK

-670 KYAKDNPEY
+670 KYAKNNPEY

>member
-50 TNWFVEMLGSDL
+50 TNWFVEMLGPDL

-85 IFKLFFAGFS
+85 IFKLFFAGLS

-137 NNITINSGKTVSQS
+137 NNITINSGKTASQS
-151 ISDMYSLVEQT
+151 ISDMFSLMEQS
-162 SASDFGL
+162 SAGDFGL

-177 KLAGAISGTSYG
+177 KLTGAISGSSYG

-206 SIIALFRLIAEMA
+206 SIIALFRLVAEMA

-269 IMLNVAFV
+269 IMLNVAFI

-385 SLSQNA
+385 NLSQNA

-415 EDEINEENKQLRNQK
+415 EDEINEENKRLRNQK
-430 NTQETDGNNPDETK
+430 NTQETDDNSPDETK

-452 GDLGQEPDTGT
+452 GGEDEGGTGDNSSDETKRVPTTDGGDLGQNTDTGT
-463 GGNDGDNTGD
+463 GGNDG
-473 GKPKDT
+473 
-479 GGNDGGN
+479 GNP
-486 LGGGNPKDT
+486 GGGKDEPNPV
-495 GTGGDLGQEPDTG
+495 
-508 TGGNDGDN
+508 
-516 TGDGKPKDTGG
+516 
-527 NDGGNL
+527 
-533 GGGNPKDTGTGG
+533 
-545 GEDKGE
+545 
-551 TGNNSPEAPK
+551 S
-561 NVFTTGGNNDFV
+561 TTGENNNGFV

-626 AKGVNVEKT
+626 AEGVNVEKT
-635 LDDSYKDNSLSDAD
+635 LDDSYKDNSLSDAEA
-649 VTRRQEEYKRK
+649 TRRQEEYKRK

>member
-137 NNITINSGKTVSQS
+137 NNITINTGKTVSQS

-385 SLSQNA
+385 NLSQNA

-415 EDEINEENKQLRNQK
+415 EDEINEENKRLRNQK
-430 NTQETDGNNPDETK
+430 NTQETDDNSPDETK

-452 GDLGQEPDTGT
+452 GGEDEGGTGDNSSDETKRVPTTDGGDLGQ
-463 GGNDGDNTGD
+463 NTDAG
-473 GKPKDT
+473 T

-486 LGGGNPKDT
+486 PGGGKDEPNPV
-495 GTGGDLGQEPDTG
+495 
-508 TGGNDGDN
+508 
-516 TGDGKPKDTGG
+516 
-527 NDGGNL
+527 
-533 GGGNPKDTGTGG
+533 
-545 GEDKGE
+545 
-551 TGNNSPEAPK
+551 S
-561 NVFTTGGNNDFV
+561 TTGENNNGFV
-573 PVSEPSG
+573 PVPEHSG

-612 TTTVETVERNIRER
+612 TATVETVERNIRER
-626 AKGVNVEKT
+626 AEGVNVEKT

>member
-137 NNITINSGKTVSQS
+137 NNITINTGKTVSQS

-385 SLSQNA
+385 NLSQNA

-430 NTQETDGNNPDETK
+430 NTQEMDDNSSDETKRVPTPDTGGGEDEGGTDGNNPDETK
-444 RVPTPDTG
+444 RVPTTDG
-452 GDLGQEPDTGT
+452 GDLGQNTDTGT
-463 GGNDGDNTGD
+463 GGNDG
-473 GKPKDT
+473 
-479 GGNDGGN
+479 GNP
-486 LGGGNPKDT
+486 GGGKDEPNPV
-495 GTGGDLGQEPDTG
+495 
-508 TGGNDGDN
+508 
-516 TGDGKPKDTGG
+516 
-527 NDGGNL
+527 
-533 GGGNPKDTGTGG
+533 
-545 GEDKGE
+545 
-551 TGNNSPEAPK
+551 S
-561 NVFTTGGNNDFV
+561 TTGENNNGFV
-573 PVSEPSG
+573 PVPEHSG
-580 TFDLDRPGESGTHG
+580 TLDLDRPGESGTHG

-612 TTTVETVERNIRER
+612 TTTIETVERNIRER
-626 AKGVNVEKT
+626 AEGVNVEKT
-635 LDDSYKDNSLSDAD
+635 LDDSYKNDSLSDAD

>member
-137 NNITINSGKTVSQS
+137 NNITINTGKTVSQS

-177 KLAGAISGTSYG
+177 KLAGAISGTLYG

-385 SLSQNA
+385 NLSQNA

-415 EDEINEENKQLRNQK
+415 EDEINEENKRLRNQK
-430 NTQETDGNNPDETK
+430 NTQETDDNSPDETK
-444 RVPTPDTG
+444 RVSTTDG
-452 GDLGQEPDTGT
+452 GDLGQ
-463 GGNDGDNTGD
+463 NTDAG
-473 GKPKDT
+473 T

-486 LGGGNPKDT
+486 PGGGKDEPK
-495 GTGGDLGQEPDTG
+495 PV
-508 TGGNDGDN
+508 
-516 TGDGKPKDTGG
+516 
-527 NDGGNL
+527 
-533 GGGNPKDTGTGG
+533 
-545 GEDKGE
+545 
-551 TGNNSPEAPK
+551 S
-561 NVFTTGGNNDFV
+561 TTGENNNGFV
-573 PVSEPSG
+573 PVLEHSG
-580 TFDLDRPGESGTHG
+580 TFGLDRPGESGTHG

-626 AKGVNVEKT
+626 AEGVNVEKT
-635 LDDSYKDNSLSDAD
+635 LDDSYKDDSLSDTEA
-649 VTRRQEEYKRK
+649 TRRQEEYKRK

-679 PEDK
+679 PDDK